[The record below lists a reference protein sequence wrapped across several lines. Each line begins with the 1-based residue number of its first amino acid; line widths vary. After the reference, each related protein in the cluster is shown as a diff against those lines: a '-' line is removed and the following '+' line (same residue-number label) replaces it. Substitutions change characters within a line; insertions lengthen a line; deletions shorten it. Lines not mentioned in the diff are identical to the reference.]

1 MASEVKFDLGGQRSI
16 QQKDADMIYK
26 VKRKSFIL
34 ISKSI
39 LELNEVFILASAV
52 KFDLGGQRSF
62 QQKVGYLI
70 KEVYRKRFI

>member
-1 MASEVKFDLGGQRSI
+1 MHFKFTFWPKRYCLTSEVKGQRSI

-26 VKRKSFIL
+26 VDRRSLIL

-39 LELNEVFILASAV
+39 LELQVFEVFNLASEV

-62 QQKVGYLI
+62 
-70 KEVYRKRFI
+70 